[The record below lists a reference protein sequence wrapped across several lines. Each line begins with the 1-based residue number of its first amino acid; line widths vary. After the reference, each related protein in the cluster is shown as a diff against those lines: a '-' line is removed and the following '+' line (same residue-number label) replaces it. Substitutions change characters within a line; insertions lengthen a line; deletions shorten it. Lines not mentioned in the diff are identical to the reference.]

1 MRSACH
7 MCGRLMVVPNVAGK
21 RVVRHVLFDTNYW
34 KSFVHARLAVPMGDP
49 SCLSLFGRNP

>member
-1 MRSACH
+1 